1 MPIFTLLSP
10 IDQYGIVL
18 ILVKMILDFMIQDEH
33 DWVRIKREQI
43 EIHSLQGLEQQLR
56 VIRFRVIVNYI
67 EKTWILWNNQ
77 LNDKHL
83 PLTPVE
89 VMKAVEPL
97 RVFMFPLQ
105 CCSGDSGPGGSLEPA
120 ATTKTVLIHRQV
132 WELCHES
139 LLSAPR
145 NSVSISLWRT
155 ASVVTREVS
164 HVMGDTREK
173 AKD

>member
-67 EKTWILWNNQ
+67 EKT
-77 LNDKHL
+77 
-83 PLTPVE
+83 
-89 VMKAVEPL
+89 
-97 RVFMFPLQ
+97 
-105 CCSGDSGPGGSLEPA
+105 
-120 ATTKTVLIHRQV
+120 
-132 WELCHES
+132 
-139 LLSAPR
+139 
-145 NSVSISLWRT
+145 
-155 ASVVTREVS
+155 
-164 HVMGDTREK
+164 
-173 AKD
+173 